1 MVLKSDHM
9 PMNTMLTRH
18 KCSEEL
24 TGPLPD
30 DETSM
35 GAQNLRR
42 MRHLVKEEKDNFF
55 VKEIISTSGYDKE
68 ADVKMVS
75 SLDKHSIQVYI
86 YQIYVLH
93 IILTNLFRF
102 IEFFWLQSV
111 E

>member
-1 MVLKSDHM
+1 MVLKSDNI
-9 PMNTMLTRH
+9 PMNILLTRH

-35 GAQNLRR
+35 SGQNLRR
-42 MRHLVKEEKDNFF
+42 MRHLEKEEKDIF

-75 SLDKHSIQVYI
+75 SFDKHSIQVYI
-86 YQIYVLH
+86 Y
-93 IILTNLFRF
+93 
-102 IEFFWLQSV
+102 
-111 E
+111 